1 MLQKTTNLWI
11 KVGRNSK
18 KSYTILHDLA
28 QIGKINEKNPKDV
41 KVLLVNLYKCIVMYC
56 SNL

>member
-11 KVGRNSK
+11 KGGRNSK

-28 QIGKINEKNPKDV
+28 QIGKINEKKTHLKDL
-41 KVLLVNLYKCIVMYC
+41 LLVNSFECIVTQC